1 MISENNQS
9 GIVYVLTN
17 SEMPGLV
24 KIGKTSQGEVE
35 GRLSQ
40 LYSTGVPI
48 PFECVYAARV
58 SDAAT
63 VEKALHT
70 VFEPHRVNPNREFFR
85 IEPDQAEVILRL
97 IDHEDVTPGV
107 QEQADEIDADVR
119 VAIAK
124 RARRPNLNFEEMGIL
139 VGEKL
144 KYIHSDE
151 TVEIVDSKR
160 VKRNEEI
167 HSLSSI
173 TKELLEIDGN
183 VRPTGY
189 WTYKGKPLSEIY
201 EETYGPRDS

>member
-1 MISENNQS
+1 MSENNQS

-124 RARRPNLNFEEMGIL
+124 RARRPNLNFETRLMLTCEWL
-139 VGEKL
+139 
-144 KYIHSDE
+144 
-151 TVEIVDSKR
+151 
-160 VKRNEEI
+160 
-167 HSLSSI
+167 
-173 TKELLEIDGN
+173 
-183 VRPTGY
+183 
-189 WTYKGKPLSEIY
+189 
-201 EETYGPRDS
+201 